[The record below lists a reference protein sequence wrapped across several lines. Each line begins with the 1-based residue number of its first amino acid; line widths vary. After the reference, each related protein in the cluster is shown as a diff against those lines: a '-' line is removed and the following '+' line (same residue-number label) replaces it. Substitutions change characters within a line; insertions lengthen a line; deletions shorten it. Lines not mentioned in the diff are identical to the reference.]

1 MQCHS
6 AHIEGNATMSSAHV
20 KEHCSRVEDPD
31 LYSTEDTSI
40 ISDICFLR
48 WLRGFIPCDV
58 DDSSSHRI
66 QSRWPSCEDRV
77 STALHARATWWSTWE
92 LCCVPQIEMNTNK
105 KDMAGHMSDS
115 VDDIWYMSD
124 TDMPTKR
131 TCQCFKGGTRN
142 FMWNSHEF

>member
-20 KEHCSRVEDPD
+20 KEHFSRVEDAD
-31 LYSTEDTSI
+31 LYSTEDTPI

-66 QSRWPSCEDRV
+66 QSR
-77 STALHARATWWSTWE
+77 
-92 LCCVPQIEMNTNK
+92 
-105 KDMAGHMSDS
+105 
-115 VDDIWYMSD
+115 
-124 TDMPTKR
+124 
-131 TCQCFKGGTRN
+131 
-142 FMWNSHEF
+142 